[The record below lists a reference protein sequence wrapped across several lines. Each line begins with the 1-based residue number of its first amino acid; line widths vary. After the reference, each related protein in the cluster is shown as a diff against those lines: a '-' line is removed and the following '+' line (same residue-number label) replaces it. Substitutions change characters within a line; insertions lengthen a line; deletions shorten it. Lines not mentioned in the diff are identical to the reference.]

1 MPAMIQKKPPRFRL
15 RTLLALLATAS
26 LALSGCTVAAYK
38 QTGAS
43 RAGMQFSDSPHLAG
57 CSSLLAS
64 IEPGTEDRGGA
75 SAAGCTV
82 CR

>member
-1 MPAMIQKKPPRFRL
+1 MTMTEREKKSNLRL
-15 RTLLALLATAS
+15 LGLLLAGTS
-26 LALSGCTVAAYK
+26 LPFLGGCTVAAYE
-38 QTGAS
+38 QTGVS

-57 CSSLLAS
+57 ASSLLS
-64 IEPGTEDRGGA
+64 SMEPGTDERGGA

>member
-1 MPAMIQKKPPRFRL
+1 MPEPVKNLKYLLLHLLLGGGLIV
-15 RTLLALLATAS
+15 TLG
-26 LALSGCTVAAYK
+26 GCTVAAYE
-38 QTGAS
+38 QSGLS

-57 CSSLLAS
+57 SSSLLTS
-64 IEPGTEDRGGA
+64 LEPGTDDRGGA